1 MNRLVTAPTPAPTRP
16 QPVVEIEA
24 TPPEGVLLLVEP
36 DPAIRGRL
44 QRRLAASGYEVT
56 AVGSAEA
63 ACSALAGGRFT
74 HALVEIRLPDSCG
87 VALIG
92 RLRTRDRGLRIVVLT
107 QHPSFASV
115 VVAVRA
121 GAADYLAKPAGPDE
135 ILEALAGT
143 APEPEVPD
151 MPLAADRVEWE
162 YVHRLFQQCGRNVT
176 QTALRLGMHR
186 RSLQRMLAKRAP
198 APRRSCLT

>member
-1 MNRLVTAPTPAPTRP
+1 MMRLATSLPVAAAREAGAAVETRHE
-16 QPVVEIEA
+16 QR
-24 TPPEGVLLLVEP
+24 LLLVEP
-36 DPAIRGRL
+36 DAAPRARL
-44 QRRLAASGYEVT
+44 QRGLAAHGIAVT
-56 AVGSAEA
+56 AVGTAEA
-63 ACSALAGGRFT
+63 AMAAAASVRFT
-74 HALVEIRLPDSCG
+74 HALVEVRLPESCG

-92 RLRTRDRGLRIVVLT
+92 RLRARDPDLRIVVLT

-121 GAADYLAKPAGPDE
+121 GAADYLAKPAALDE
-135 ILEALAGT
+135 IRDALDGT

-151 MPLAADRVEWE
+151 LPLAADRVEWE

>member
-1 MNRLVTAPTPAPTRP
+1 MMRLATSLAAGSVRAQPTAAPDEGPAEP
-16 QPVVEIEA
+16 A
-24 TPPEGVLLLVEP
+24 LLLVEP
-36 DPAIRGRL
+36 DAAARGRL
-44 QRRLAASGYEVT
+44 QRCLAAHGFAVNAVAT
-56 AVGSAEA
+56 AHAAMA
-63 ACSALAGGRFT
+63 ACATARFT
-74 HALVEIRLPDSCG
+74 HALIEVRLPESCG

-92 RLRTRDRGLRIVVLT
+92 QLRARDPDLHIVVLT

-115 VVAVRA
+115 VVAIRA
-121 GAADYLAKPAGPDE
+121 GAADYVAKPAGTDA
-135 ILEALAGT
+135 ILDALAGT

-151 MPLAADRVEWE
+151 LPLAADRVEWE

-198 APRRSCLT
+198 APRRSCVT